1 MTAFGIALGSNM
13 GDREGN
19 LQRAVELL
27 VERIPG
33 ARLTARA
40 GFYETAPV
48 DCAPGTAAFV
58 NSVIEIEA
66 AVTPNQIHDHLQAV
80 ERALGRPEVREKN
93 SPRTIDL
100 DLLYAG
106 DAVSDDPALTIPH
119 PRLHLRRFVLEPL
132 AEIRPDL
139 LLPGMER
146 TVRELLE
153 ALPADA

>member
-13 GDREGN
+13 GDREAN
-19 LQRAVELL
+19 LRRAVALL
-27 VERIPG
+27 LERVPG
-33 ARLTARA
+33 ARLVAQA
-40 GFYETAPV
+40 GYYETAPV

-58 NSVIEIEA
+58 NSVVEIEA
-66 AVTPNQIHDHLQAV
+66 PATPHEIHEHMKAV
-80 ERALGRPEVREKN
+80 ERALGRPDAREKN

-106 DAVSDDPALTIPH
+106 DMVSNDPALIIPH

-132 AEIRPDL
+132 AEIRPHL
-139 LLPGMER
+139 LLPGMTR
-146 TVRELLE
+146 TVRELLQ